1 MAALVCTSL
10 LMGSS
15 SFAEDIGLVR
25 VGPRVGLS
33 VQTFMGKEQ
42 AYNFQLY
49 DIAAVFRLPWG
60 WPLAETN
67 WKIQTRLL
75 TSAGVI
81 TGARESGLMGTIVP
95 TVALTSPTGAFMVD
109 AGVGA
114 GLFSKYEFGRQN
126 FGGPA
131 QIVAT
136 TSIGINVRPHAYVG
150 FRVQHFSDASIY
162 GKSSLGIDLY
172 LLEVGYKF

>member
-81 TGARESGLMGTIVP
+81 TGARERRSNGDYCP
-95 TVALTSPTGAFMVD
+95 
-109 AGVGA
+109 
-114 GLFSKYEFGRQN
+114 N
-126 FGGPA
+126 CGPDK
-131 QIVAT
+131 
-136 TSIGINVRPHAYVG
+136 PHRSVHG
-150 FRVQHFSDASIY
+150 
-162 GKSSLGIDLY
+162 
-172 LLEVGYKF
+172 